1 MVKAII
7 NGTFYLMWHI
17 LTSVWFHI
25 QLWKE
30 GEELR
35 DSVANSTFWKL
46 SRVISW
52 KIAELA
58 HLLQFPQRC
67 KQAWFSAQEC
77 LYLKSK
83 KRRAFLQGLWYSY
96 WKRKGTA
103 LWNFPKALQS
113 FIQNPLDDLH
123 NNSQN
128 TDHNFCFAGRNFG
141 FKNKSIVTKSLKE
154 FFSNHLTSWSY
165 LPEDKSYKKVHI
177 EA

>member
-46 SRVISW
+46 SRVISSW

-58 HLLQFPQRC
+58 HFNAIPSTLLASLILCAGMSIFEEQ
-67 KQAWFSAQEC
+67 
-77 LYLKSK
+77 
-83 KRRAFLQGLWYSY
+83 KRRAFLQGLKLVYFGKEKQTSC

-103 LWNFPKALQS
+103 LWNCPKALQS

-123 NNSQN
+123 NNS
-128 TDHNFCFAGRNFG
+128 
-141 FKNKSIVTKSLKE
+141 
-154 FFSNHLTSWSY
+154 
-165 LPEDKSYKKVHI
+165 
-177 EA
+177 